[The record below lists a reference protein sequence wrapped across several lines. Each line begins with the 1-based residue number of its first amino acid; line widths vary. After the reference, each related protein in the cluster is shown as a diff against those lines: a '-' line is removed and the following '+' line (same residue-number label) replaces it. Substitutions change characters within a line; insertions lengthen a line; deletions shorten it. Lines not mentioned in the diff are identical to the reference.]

1 VDRERVAGI
10 TDGLY
15 PTSQIGGRLDDK
27 RRGFYR
33 GAPVSG
39 EEFVRRTLTLAG
51 LTTLALNLAS
61 FGTGTIPP
69 RTDSSRAAL
78 ISLGREYGDLK
89 QWATAIA
96 EAADTLE
103 SAERARALAH
113 QLARVMGPLEKDFE
127 KTTAALSTSQL
138 EQILP
143 LWERMVF
150 AHAGFALLQEKAST
164 LGLDPTLDPA
174 ELHDLAFQLSVVLDF
189 AAQIQRLALTE
200 LITPPPTPARLS

>member
-1 VDRERVAGI
+1 M
-10 TDGLY
+10 
-15 PTSQIGGRLDDK
+15 
-27 RRGFYR
+27 
-33 GAPVSG
+33 
-39 EEFVRRTLTLAG
+39 RRTLTLAG

-61 FGTGTIPP
+61 FGTGTMPP

-78 ISLGREYGDLK
+78 VSLGQEYGDLQ

-96 EAADTLE
+96 QVTDTLE
-103 SAERARALAH
+103 SAESARALAH

-127 KTTAALSTSQL
+127 KTTAALSTAQL

-150 AHAGFALLQEKAST
+150 AHAGFAMLQERVAT
-164 LGLDPTLDPA
+164 LGVDQSIDPA

-189 AAQIQRLALTE
+189 AAQIQRLALIE
-200 LITPPPTPARLS
+200 LITPPPTPIRLS

>member
-1 VDRERVAGI
+1 M
-10 TDGLY
+10 
-15 PTSQIGGRLDDK
+15 
-27 RRGFYR
+27 
-33 GAPVSG
+33 
-39 EEFVRRTLTLAG
+39 RRTLTLAG

-61 FGTGTIPP
+61 FGTGTMPP

-78 ISLGREYGDLK
+78 VSLGQEYGDLQ

-96 EAADTLE
+96 QVTDTLE
-103 SAERARALAH
+103 SAESARALAH

-150 AHAGFALLQEKAST
+150 AHAGFAMLQERVAT
-164 LGLDPTLDPA
+164 LGVDQSIDPA

-189 AAQIQRLALTE
+189 AAQIQRLALIE
-200 LITPPPTPARLS
+200 LITPPPTPIRLS

>member
-1 VDRERVAGI
+1 
-10 TDGLY
+10 
-15 PTSQIGGRLDDK
+15 
-27 RRGFYR
+27 
-33 GAPVSG
+33 
-39 EEFVRRTLTLAG
+39 VRRTLTLAG

-61 FGTGTIPP
+61 FGTGTLPP

-78 ISLGREYGDLK
+78 VSLGQEYGDLQ

-96 EAADTLE
+96 EATDTLE
-103 SAERARALAH
+103 NAERARALAH
-113 QLARVMGPLEKDFE
+113 QLARVMGPLEQDFE

-150 AHAGFALLQEKAST
+150 AHAGFALLQERAST
-164 LGLDPTLDPA
+164 LGVDPSIDPS

-200 LITPPPTPARLS
+200 LITPPPTPIRVS